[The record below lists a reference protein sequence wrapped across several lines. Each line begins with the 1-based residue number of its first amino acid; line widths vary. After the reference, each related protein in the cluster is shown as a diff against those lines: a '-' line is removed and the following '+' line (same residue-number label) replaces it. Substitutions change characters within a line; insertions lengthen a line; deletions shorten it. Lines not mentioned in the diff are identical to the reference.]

1 MAIGDGDQRLAKR
14 MQMAD
19 DDEADYKDRIKISK
33 RTMKKLCRDAAKCAS
48 RLNQYLEKS
57 KKLEDVVE
65 NADCCALVARCET
78 LRNKMEDMLDE
89 LQLTAPEMVE
99 RVCTLHSS
107 FVCAW
112 VYARKRTF
120 NFWPTLTRALLA
132 Y

>member
-19 DDEADYKDRIKISK
+19 DDENDYKDRITISE
-33 RTMKKLCRDAAKCAS
+33 RTMKKLCRDTAKCAS

-99 RVCTLHSS
+99 RVCTLHSFHKFS
-107 FVCAW
+107 LILAH
-112 VYARKRTF
+112 AHTRTACF
-120 NFWPTLTRALLA
+120 
-132 Y
+132 